1 MKVSVNLRSFTVVHA
16 CLILLSV
23 VAVVVV
29 AVLVVFVVFVAFVL
43 GVSPTH

>member
-1 MKVSVNLRSFTVVHA
+1 MKVSGNFRSFTVVHG
-16 CLILLSV
+16 CLVLLIV

-29 AVLVVFVVFVAFVL
+29 AVLVAFVVFVAFVL

>member
-1 MKVSVNLRSFTVVHA
+1 MKVSVNFRSFTVVHC